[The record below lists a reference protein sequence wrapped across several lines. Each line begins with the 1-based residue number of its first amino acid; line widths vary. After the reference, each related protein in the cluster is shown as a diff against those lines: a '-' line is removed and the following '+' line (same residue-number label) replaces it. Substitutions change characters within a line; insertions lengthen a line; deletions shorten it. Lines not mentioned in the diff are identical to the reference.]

1 MALKT
6 GLEGKPWY
14 VGLGAGLGIG
24 LLLFGAGY
32 WRLLDPMRDDYDRAV
47 AQLASLQSKIQE
59 GRAAKNELQKF
70 REEVRQL
77 ELELDKLLRI
87 LPARRNTPDLM
98 RRIRSLAE
106 QGDFTLRAFTPG
118 VLTDKEFYSE
128 WPIKV
133 DLDGSYHNLALFFDR
148 ISRFSRII
156 NVENLEIKALPQAK
170 NPKGQAEANPHTIN
184 AKFTAKTFV
193 YKEPEPEDTTAK
205 DKDKK
210 GKGKAPAVTR
220 PTPPPGSPG
229 SDEGPTTRSRPPGGP
244 D

>member
-14 VGLGAGLGIG
+14 FGLGTGLLIG

-32 WRLLDPMRDDYDRAV
+32 WRMLQPKREEYDRLEAK
-47 AQLASLQSKIQE
+47 LAELQTKIQE
-59 GRAAKNELQKF
+59 GRAARQELPKF

-106 QGDFTLRAFTPG
+106 QGDFVLKRFNPG
-118 VLTDKEFYSE
+118 TLTDKEFYSE
-128 WPIKV
+128 WPIAV
-133 DLDGSYHNLALFFDR
+133 DVEGTYHNLALFFDR

-156 NVENLEIKALPQAK
+156 NIENLEISALPLTA
-170 NPKGQAEANPHTIN
+170 GTHTI
-184 AKFTAKTFV
+184 ASKFTAKTFV
-193 YKEPEPEDTTAK
+193 YKEPVPEE
-205 DKDKK
+205 
-210 GKGKAPAVTR
+210 APA
-220 PTPPPGSPG
+220 PGAAAAPGAPAPAAAPESPA
-229 SDEGPTTRSRPPGGP
+229 SRIRTGGAGAAGGP